1 MIIYKI
7 TNKINNKIYIGLT
20 TESLE
25 KRWRTH
31 KSSVGKKN
39 HPLYNSMKKRG
50 VCNFCIEQIDSADN
64 IEKLGELER
73 FYIQKYKSNNPKYGY
88 NITAGGEHNQLDA
101 NPKAKLS
108 MEDVI
113 NIRKL
118 YKESKLNCKQAYEL
132 YKHKIKYGPF
142 ERCWEGR
149 SWSSVMPEIYDD
161 EEVRRKHLN
170 MRVMPGDLNINA
182 KYTKEEIIEMRLFYM
197 DHTFAE
203 TYEKYGKDISKTGLN
218 GVLRRKYL
226 NIGYLKDKKYD
237 RMGKPRGP
245 YKKHNNTSL

>member
-7 TNKINNKIYIGLT
+7 TNKINNKVYIGLT
-20 TESLE
+20 TESIE

-39 HPLYNSMKKRG
+39 HPLYNSMKKHG
-50 VCNFCIEQIDSADN
+50 VCNFCVEKIDSADN

-73 FYIQKYKSNNPKYGY
+73 FYIQKYKSNDSKYGY

-101 NPKAKLS
+101 NPKAKLTL
-108 MEDVI
+108 EDVI

-118 YKESKLNCKQAYEL
+118 YEKSELNCKQAYEL
-132 YKHKIKYGPF
+132 YKEKIKYGPF
-142 ERCWEGR
+142 ERCWEGK
-149 SWSSVMPEIYDD
+149 SWSSIMPEVFND
-161 EEVRRKHLN
+161 ETRKKHLQMKIKSGN
-170 MRVMPGDLNINA
+170 ENGNA
-182 KYTKEEIIEMRLFYM
+182 KYSKEEIIEMRLFYM
-197 DHTFAE
+197 NHTFGE
-203 TYEKYGKDISKTGLN
+203 TYKKYGEGVDKTSFN

-237 RMGKPRGP
+237 RIGKPRGP
-245 YKKHNNTSL
+245 YKKHNNESL